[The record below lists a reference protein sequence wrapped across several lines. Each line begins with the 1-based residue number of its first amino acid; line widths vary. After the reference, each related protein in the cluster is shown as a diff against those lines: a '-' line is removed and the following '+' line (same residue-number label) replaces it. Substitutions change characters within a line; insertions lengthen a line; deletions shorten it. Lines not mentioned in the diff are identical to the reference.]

1 MLEMWGKGKVEG
13 GGENGRRRVADGKWQ
28 MGSDKWKILGGG
40 VSIFSRFLNFSFL
53 ISGEIL
59 FGWNYKQRPLSLA
72 GIS

>member
-40 VSIFSRFLNFSFL
+40 CQFFLVFSISHFL
-53 ISGEIL
+53 
-59 FGWNYKQRPLSLA
+59 LA
-72 GIS
+72 GRYYSVGIISKDR